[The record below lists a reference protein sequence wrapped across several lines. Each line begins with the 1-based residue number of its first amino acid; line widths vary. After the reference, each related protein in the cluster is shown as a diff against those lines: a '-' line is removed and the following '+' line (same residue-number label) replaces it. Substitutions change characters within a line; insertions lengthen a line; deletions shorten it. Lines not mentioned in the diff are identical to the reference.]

1 MPILARWAV
10 CCARAESCHATAALL
25 SSVMNSRRFIQS
37 PYREDEA
44 DSQAFRNPGLINV
57 ELHWLFFWWQRAQ
70 IRDDSVQV
78 AISHA
83 RVPREPHR
91 RLQAAT
97 ILTDALG
104 DGSFDLGITPR
115 TDSLLLVRSDVP
127 RHRLTERTAKC
138 LTALGE

>member
-1 MPILARWAV
+1 
-10 CCARAESCHATAALL
+10 
-25 SSVMNSRRFIQS
+25 MNSRRFIQS

-44 DSQAFRNPGLINV
+44 DSQAFRNPGLCLINV
-57 ELHWLFFWWQRAQ
+57 ELHWLLFWWQRAQ

-97 ILTDALG
+97 ILTDALVMARLISASLHAPIPFSWCEVMFLDIDSPNG
-104 DGSFDLGITPR
+104 PR
-115 TDSLLLVRSDVP
+115 NV
-127 RHRLTERTAKC
+127 
-138 LTALGE
+138 